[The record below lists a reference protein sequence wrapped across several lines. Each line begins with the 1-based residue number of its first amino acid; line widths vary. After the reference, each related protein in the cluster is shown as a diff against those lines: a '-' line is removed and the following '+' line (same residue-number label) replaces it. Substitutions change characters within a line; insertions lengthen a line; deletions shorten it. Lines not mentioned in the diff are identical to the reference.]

1 MNLNATIL
9 GQAIAF
15 VLFVLFCMKYVWP
28 PLMAAIEKR
37 QKEIADGL
45 ASAER
50 AHKDLDLAK
59 ASATD
64 QLKKA
69 KAEAQVIIEQANK
82 RRSQIL
88 DEAKAEAEQERTK
101 IVAQAQAEIEAE
113 RKRAREE
120 LRKQVAILAVA
131 GAEKIIE
138 RSVDEA
144 ANSDIVDKLVAETV
158 RREGLM
164 SEFITVARPYAKA
177 AFDFAVEH
185 QSVERWQDMLAFAA
199 EVTKNEQMAE
209 LLSGALAPETLAE
222 SFIAVCG
229 EQLDENGQNLIRV
242 MAENGRLNALPDVLE
257 QFIHLRAVSEATAE
271 VDVISAAALS
281 EQQLAKISAA
291 MEKRLSR
298 KVKLNCKIDKSV
310 MAGVIIR
317 AGDMVIDGSVR
328 GRLERLADVLQ
339 S

>member
-15 VLFVLFCMKYVWP
+15 ILFVWFCMKYVWP

-69 KAEAQVIIEQANK
+69 KAKAEAQVIIEQANK
-82 RRSQIL
+82 RRAQIL
-88 DEAKAEAEQERTK
+88 DEAKTEAEQERTK

-144 ANSDIVDKLVAETV
+144 ANSDIVDKLVAE
-158 RREGLM
+158 L
-164 SEFITVARPYAKA
+164 
-177 AFDFAVEH
+177 
-185 QSVERWQDMLAFAA
+185 
-199 EVTKNEQMAE
+199 
-209 LLSGALAPETLAE
+209 
-222 SFIAVCG
+222 
-229 EQLDENGQNLIRV
+229 
-242 MAENGRLNALPDVLE
+242 
-257 QFIHLRAVSEATAE
+257 
-271 VDVISAAALS
+271 
-281 EQQLAKISAA
+281 
-291 MEKRLSR
+291 
-298 KVKLNCKIDKSV
+298 
-310 MAGVIIR
+310 
-317 AGDMVIDGSVR
+317 
-328 GRLERLADVLQ
+328 
-339 S
+339 

>member
-1 MNLNATIL
+1 MNMNATIL

-15 VLFVLFCMKYVWP
+15 ILFVWFCMKYVWP

-50 AHKDLDLAK
+50 AKKDLDLAQ
-59 ASATD
+59 ANATD

-88 DEAKAEAEQERTK
+88 DEAKAEAEQGTK
-101 IVAQAQAEIEAE
+101 IVTQAQAEIEAE

-144 ANSDIVDKLVAETV
+144 ANSDIVDKLVAE
-158 RREGLM
+158 L
-164 SEFITVARPYAKA
+164 
-177 AFDFAVEH
+177 
-185 QSVERWQDMLAFAA
+185 
-199 EVTKNEQMAE
+199 
-209 LLSGALAPETLAE
+209 
-222 SFIAVCG
+222 
-229 EQLDENGQNLIRV
+229 
-242 MAENGRLNALPDVLE
+242 
-257 QFIHLRAVSEATAE
+257 
-271 VDVISAAALS
+271 
-281 EQQLAKISAA
+281 
-291 MEKRLSR
+291 
-298 KVKLNCKIDKSV
+298 
-310 MAGVIIR
+310 
-317 AGDMVIDGSVR
+317 
-328 GRLERLADVLQ
+328 
-339 S
+339 

>member
-15 VLFVLFCMKYVWP
+15 ILFVWFCMKYVWP

-82 RRSQIL
+82 RRAQIL
-88 DEAKAEAEQERTK
+88 DEAKTEAEQERTK
-101 IVAQAQAEIEAE
+101 IVAQAEIEAE
-113 RKRAREE
+113 RKRGEE

-144 ANSDIVDKLVAETV
+144 ANSDIVDKLVAE
-158 RREGLM
+158 L
-164 SEFITVARPYAKA
+164 
-177 AFDFAVEH
+177 
-185 QSVERWQDMLAFAA
+185 
-199 EVTKNEQMAE
+199 
-209 LLSGALAPETLAE
+209 
-222 SFIAVCG
+222 
-229 EQLDENGQNLIRV
+229 
-242 MAENGRLNALPDVLE
+242 
-257 QFIHLRAVSEATAE
+257 
-271 VDVISAAALS
+271 
-281 EQQLAKISAA
+281 
-291 MEKRLSR
+291 
-298 KVKLNCKIDKSV
+298 
-310 MAGVIIR
+310 
-317 AGDMVIDGSVR
+317 
-328 GRLERLADVLQ
+328 
-339 S
+339 